1 MSVVHPWSN
10 ETYPPKRTFR
20 AAACHARPA
29 SDRRRL
35 LPLSSLPTSPH
46 SPTHVPRHFSSG
58 RFGFLWG
65 ASAASS
71 IGDGLALVAFPL
83 LATTV
88 TRNPALIAGVAVAT
102 RLPWLLLSLP
112 AGAVADRVD
121 RRRLLM
127 VVEAS
132 RMIVLLLLGAAI
144 ATGRTSLAAVYLAA
158 FTLGAFQ
165 ILYVGATQ
173 AVLPAMVRNDRLSNA
188 NSQLFVAQ
196 TSGEQFLG
204 PAIGGLAFAAMASL
218 PFLADGVSFAIS
230 GALLALAFPRR
241 SHRRVRPA
249 NDIRASM
256 RWDMR
261 QGLVWFARH
270 RVLRLVGAMVATFA
284 FCQSMGAA
292 ILVVFGLRVLHLS
305 GSGFGVFVAVAA
317 VGNLAGA
324 VVVPRLLRR
333 IGTAGTMLSAGVFAG
348 ISYVVMGTA
357 GSVPVAL
364 AALTC
369 EAFAV
374 GVGMVASAVLR
385 QTLIPSELAGRVNVV
400 MRSCAYGAATIG
412 ALVGGTLA
420 AVGGARLPFI
430 LGGSAEFVGALAIGL
445 PLARILSASRRT
457 DDRVTADIE
466 AWISSPAEDVRTS
479 ALVID
484 EVA

>member
-10 ETYPPKRTFR
+10 ETYPPKR
-20 AAACHARPA
+20 ASHPSACHARPRSA
-29 SDRRRL
+29 RLRRPV
-35 LPLSSLPTSPH
+35 LPPRPH
-46 SPTHVPRHFSSG
+46 GRTHLPRHFSTG

-83 LATTV
+83 LATTM
-88 TRNPALIAGVAVAT
+88 TRSPALIAGVAVAT

-112 AGAVADRVD
+112 AGALADRVD

-127 VVEAS
+127 VVEVS
-132 RMIVLLLLGAAI
+132 RMLVLLVLGGLI
-144 ATGRTSLAAVYLAA
+144 VSGRASLVAVYVSA

-173 AVLPAMVRNDRLSNA
+173 AVLPTMVRSDRLSKA
-188 NSQLFVAQ
+188 NSHLFIAQ

-218 PFLADGVSFAIS
+218 PFLADGATFAIS

-241 SHRRVRPA
+241 DHRRVRPA
-249 NDIRASM
+249 TDSKASIG
-256 RWDMR
+256 REMR
-261 QGLVWFARH
+261 QGLVWFAGH
-270 RVLRLVGAMVATFA
+270 RVLRLVGAMVGTFA

-305 GSGFGVFVAVAA
+305 GSGFGIFVAVAA
-317 VGNLAGA
+317 VGNLLGA
-324 VVVPRLLRR
+324 AAVPHLVHR
-333 IGTAGTMLSAGVFAG
+333 IGTARALLSAGMVAG
-348 ISYVVMGTA
+348 VAYAVMGTA
-357 GSVPVAL
+357 GSVPIAL

-385 QTLIPSELAGRVNVV
+385 QTLIPTELAGRVNVV
-400 MRSCAYGAATIG
+400 MRSCAYGAATLG
-412 ALVGGTLA
+412 ALTGGTLA
-420 AVGGARLPFI
+420 AIGGARLPFI
-430 LGGSAEFVGALAIGL
+430 LGGTAEFVGALAIGL
-445 PLARILSASRRT
+445 PLARILTVARAG
-457 DDRVTADIE
+457 DDQLEIDIE
-466 AWISSPAEDVRTS
+466 AWISSPADQVRSPAYVVDDV
-479 ALVID
+479 A
-484 EVA
+484 